1 MLDQAFAEG
10 DLDEVNRLEA
20 WLWLDGPGSAEGRV
34 GGHARELALAMNA
47 VVLAAGQAEDAGASG
62 VEAWRRRAD
71 VRAPT
76 TVAWGERDVPFAIE
90 RCQVATAAVP
100 SAWGVVLEG
109 TAHLPYLERPAA
121 VVAMITEAMRDPAWR
136 ALPDQPWARSRASRW
151 PNGPSM
157 RRRSALRRWSGQ
169 PASMPSA
176 RRAKRSACSVA
187 RRRA

>member
-20 WLWLDGPGSAEGRV
+20 RLWLDGPGSAEGRV

-62 VEAWRRRAD
+62 VEAWRRLAD

-121 VVAMITEAMRDPAWR
+121 RRRDDHRGDARHGLAR
-136 ALPDQPWARSRASRW
+136 AARSAAGEE
-151 PNGPSM
+151 PGVE
-157 RRRSALRRWSGQ
+157 
-169 PASMPSA
+169 
-176 RRAKRSACSVA
+176 VA
-187 RRRA
+187 EWAVDAP

>member
-34 GGHARELALAMNA
+34 GGHVRELALAMNA

-62 VEAWRRRAD
+62 VEAWRRLAD

-121 VVAMITEAMRDPAWR
+121 VVAMITEAMRGR
-136 ALPDQPWARSRASRW
+136 LGARCPISRGRGAGRRGGRMGRRCAV
-151 PNGPSM
+151 GP
-157 RRRSALRRWSGQ
+157 R
-169 PASMPSA
+169 
-176 RRAKRSACSVA
+176 
-187 RRRA
+187 